1 MKRMQTGF
9 TMIEL
14 VIVIVILG
22 ILAATA
28 LPRFV
33 DLAGDAR
40 VAKGNAA
47 LGAIKSAANLAHA
60 SSLARGLAAG
70 VSVNM
75 EGASVAMANHYPTA
89 ASIMSASGLSTD
101 AASYDVSTAGTV
113 KIVGGSA
120 TCIAVYTPPAADGDA
135 PTYSAQLAAGDC

>member
-40 VAKGNAA
+40 VAKANAA

-60 SSLARGLAAG
+60 TSLAKAYAAG
-70 VSVNM
+70 VSVSM
-75 EGASVAMANHYPTA
+75 EGTSIAMANHYPTDV
-89 ASIMSASGLSTD
+89 SIMTAAGLTD
-101 AASYDVSTAGTV
+101 AGSYDTTTAGTV
-113 KIVGGSA
+113 AIVGGSA

-135 PTYSAQLAAGDC
+135 PTYSSELADGDC